1 MKIIGKA
8 FVLNKSTTVIEYL
21 EKNGYVQTHI
31 VVELNEKIL
40 PKNMYEKTY
49 LKDDDCLEILTFMG
63 GGWFENI
70 ICQANLLN

>member
-1 MKIIGKA
+1 MQSLGPRPYPGEDTA
-8 FVLNKSTTVIEYL
+8 TTRDSDEYL

-49 LKDDDCLEILTFMG
+49 LKEDDCLEILTFMG
-63 GGWFENI
+63 GG
-70 ICQANLLN
+70 

>member
-1 MKIIGKA
+1 MKINGKD
-8 FVLNKSTTVIEYL
+8 FVLNKSTTISEYL

-49 LKDDDCLEILTFMG
+49 LKTMTALKS
-63 GGWFENI
+63 
-70 ICQANLLN
+70 